1 MTGASLM
8 ATNSNNILCTEES
21 PVDWPA
27 DGIPLDELQ
36 VCFAD
41 LFERAAYVVQCKG
54 YEQDDTIVDR
64 FFLCKVGETT
74 HVVEAAFISEENLLT
89 KQLSRDLEVVAAE
102 PVSLSDVTVVGLR
115 VVAILDAWPE
125 VPGIS

>member
-1 MTGASLM
+1 MRCPIDS
-8 ATNSNNILCTEES
+8 SNILCTEETV
-21 PVDWPA
+21 VDWRA
-27 DGIPLDELQ
+27 DCIPLDDLQ

-64 FFLCKVGETT
+64 FFVCEIGETT

-89 KQLSRDLEVVAAE
+89 RQLSRDLGVVAGGT
-102 PVSLSDVTVVGLR
+102 VSLSDARVVGLR
-115 VVAILDAWPE
+115 VVTILDAWPE